1 MTEWMCL
8 KYHKCWNCDNITYLS
23 SSKHSTQ
30 CFIVAP
36 RYCLE
41 IGQRHEYNCT
51 KFIEIYHICLKLATN
66 KASCFVAVK
75 ETGLILIRVYNHSPF
90 PFIFTNIMM
99 TPSNGNVFRFTGP
112 LWGES
117 TGPRWFPLTRPVTR
131 NSDVFLSVPEQTVE
145 QTIETPVIWD
155 AIAVIMTALFSQSIN
170 QAHVTLAFYQNCRRT
185 QWTLEIDV
193 AENITSPQGW
203 IGFL

>member
-1 MTEWMCL
+1 MHSWLSECVSNI
-8 KYHKCWNCDNITYLS
+8 KCWNCDNITYLS

-51 KFIEIYHICLKLATN
+51 KFIEINHICLKLATN

-131 NSDVFLSVPEQTVE
+131 NSDVFFDLCLNKRLSKQSRRRLFG
-145 QTIETPVIWD
+145 TP
-155 AIAVIMTALFSQSIN
+155 SQSLWR
-170 QAHVTLAFYQNCRRT
+170 HC
-185 QWTLEIDV
+185 
-193 AENITSPQGW
+193 
-203 IGFL
+203 FLNPLTKRMLHWHFTKIAGEHNEHSKLM